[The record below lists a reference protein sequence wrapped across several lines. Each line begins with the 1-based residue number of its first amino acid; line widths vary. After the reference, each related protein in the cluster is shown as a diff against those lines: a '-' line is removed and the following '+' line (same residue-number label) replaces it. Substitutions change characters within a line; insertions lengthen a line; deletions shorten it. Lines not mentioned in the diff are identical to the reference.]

1 MGSLL
6 CNPARLPKQ
15 PSHSQACLARS
26 GSSMVICLLQVDK
39 LQGQADCFYLPGCLK
54 TYGLSAGLF
63 DVSKEVARLNK
74 QREKLEKDLAG
85 IMGRVN
91 NSRFMDKAPPKVVA
105 ETMQQ
110 KEDAEQ
116 KVSAIMQKIEQM
128 SELARA

>member
-1 MGSLL
+1 MHAWQELTAASL
-6 CNPARLPKQ
+6 CACYRLVSCKVKQ
-15 PSHSQACLARS
+15 EAC
-26 GSSMVICLLQVDK
+26 ICQDVK
-39 LQGQADCFYLPGCLK
+39 RI
-54 TYGLSAGLF
+54 YGLSAGLF

-91 NSRFMDKAPPKVVA
+91 NSKFMDKAPPKVVA